1 MNKKFKYKKSLL
13 AAILSATL
21 LAGCDGGGSGSSSDT
36 PPVDSGTGSLPEV
49 KPDPTPNPEPTPEPT
64 PDPEPTPEPIPDPEP
79 TPEPEPE
86 PVPTKTG
93 YLTLGG
99 SLRVTGDITCNDESS
114 DGFTFTPGDKVTCVA
129 GNNTTIATFDTQSEA
144 ARSLRAV
151 EKVSFSLE
159 DAQELAG
166 SDNKK
171 SNALSLVTSMN
182 SCPANT
188 EQVCLEFSSV
198 IESKRFDSLY
208 KQIDLAPEEFKKLVN
223 EEVENNA
230 ATDKAPSTHTSPVV
244 PATTPGTKPDLN
256 ASFVSAN
263 AEQFYQYQPSE
274 IILSE
279 GRLVDS
285 QGDGVVGVNYYTNS
299 GRGVTGENGEFS
311 FSWGE
316 TISFGIDTFELGSV
330 RGNKSTIALT
340 ELGDEVRGA
349 NIDQLIHR
357 YRAELIAESLWEFID
372 EDRSVQTRL
381 GREDSEYLARSVPFY
396 AANQPLADISEMRVV
411 QGMDAGLYQKLK
423 PLVCALPMTRQQIN
437 INTLDVTQS
446 VILEALFDP
455 WLSPVQARA
464 LLQQRPAKGWE
475 DVDQFLAQPLLA
487 DVDERTK
494 KQLKTVLSV
503 DSNYFWLR
511 SDITVNE
518 IELTMNS
525 LIVRMGPQH
534 FSVLW
539 HQTGESE

>member
-1 MNKKFKYKKSLL
+1 MLLIISAKMAYSLWRYFSFSAEYTAVSPSANKPPRADAKTFDKNDVQLISQQNWFGKYQPV
-13 AAILSATL
+13 AT
-21 LAGCDGGGSGSSSDT
+21 
-36 PPVDSGTGSLPEV
+36 PV
-49 KPDPTPNPEPTPEPT
+49 KQ
-64 PDPEPTPEPIPDPEP
+64 
-79 TPEPEPE
+79 PE
-86 PVPTKTG
+86 PVPVAETRLNVVLRGIAFGARPGAVIEEGGKQQV
-93 YLTLGG
+93 YLQGERLGSHNAVIEEINRDHVMLRYQG
-99 SLRVTGDITCNDESS
+99 KIERLSLAEEGHSTVAVT
-114 DGFTFTPGDKVTCVA
+114 
-129 GNNTTIATFDTQSEA
+129 
-144 ARSLRAV
+144 
-151 EKVSFSLE
+151 
-159 DAQELAG
+159 
-166 SDNKK
+166 NKK
-171 SNALSLVTSMN
+171 AVSDEAKQAVAE
-182 SCPANT
+182 PAA
-188 EQVCLEFSSV
+188 S
-198 IESKRFDSLY
+198 
-208 KQIDLAPEEFKKLVN
+208 AP
-223 EEVENNA
+223 VEIPTA
-230 ATDKAPSTHTSPVV
+230 
-244 PATTPGTKPDLN
+244 
-256 ASFVSAN
+256 
-263 AEQFYQYQPSE
+263 
-274 IILSE
+274 
-279 GRLVDS
+279 
-285 QGDGVVGVNYYTNS
+285 
-299 GRGVTGENGEFS
+299 
-311 FSWGE
+311 
-316 TISFGIDTFELGSV
+316 V
-330 RGNKSTIALT
+330 RQALT
-340 ELGDEVRGA
+340 KDPQKIFNYIQLTPVRKEG
-349 NIDQLIHR
+349 IVG

-396 AANQPLADISEMRVV
+396 AANQPLADISEMLVV

-423 PLVCALPMTRQQIN
+423 PLVCALPMIRQQIN

>member
-1 MNKKFKYKKSLL
+1 MARVVFRDARIYLIQWLTKIRHTLNQRQSLNTDKEHLRKIARGMFWLMLLIISAKMAYSLWRYFSFSAEYTAVSPSANKPPRADAKTFDKNDVQLISQQNWFGKYQPV
-13 AAILSATL
+13 AT
-21 LAGCDGGGSGSSSDT
+21 
-36 PPVDSGTGSLPEV
+36 PV
-49 KPDPTPNPEPTPEPT
+49 KQ
-64 PDPEPTPEPIPDPEP
+64 
-79 TPEPEPE
+79 PE
-86 PVPTKTG
+86 PVPVAETRLNVVLCGIAFGARPGAVIEEGGKQQV
-93 YLTLGG
+93 YLQGERLGSHNAVIEEINRDHVMLRYQG
-99 SLRVTGDITCNDESS
+99 KIERLSLAEEGHSTVAVT
-114 DGFTFTPGDKVTCVA
+114 
-129 GNNTTIATFDTQSEA
+129 
-144 ARSLRAV
+144 
-151 EKVSFSLE
+151 
-159 DAQELAG
+159 
-166 SDNKK
+166 NKK
-171 SNALSLVTSMN
+171 AVSDEAKQAVAE
-182 SCPANT
+182 PAA
-188 EQVCLEFSSV
+188 S
-198 IESKRFDSLY
+198 
-208 KQIDLAPEEFKKLVN
+208 AP
-223 EEVENNA
+223 VEIPTA
-230 ATDKAPSTHTSPVV
+230 
-244 PATTPGTKPDLN
+244 
-256 ASFVSAN
+256 
-263 AEQFYQYQPSE
+263 
-274 IILSE
+274 
-279 GRLVDS
+279 
-285 QGDGVVGVNYYTNS
+285 
-299 GRGVTGENGEFS
+299 
-311 FSWGE
+311 
-316 TISFGIDTFELGSV
+316 V
-330 RGNKSTIALT
+330 RQALT
-340 ELGDEVRGA
+340 KDPQKIFNYIQLTPVRKEG
-349 NIDQLIHR
+349 IVG

-464 LLQQRPAKGWE
+464 LLQQRSAKGWE

>member
-1 MNKKFKYKKSLL
+1 MLLIISAKMAYSLWRYFSFSAEYTAVSPSANKPPRADAKTFDKNDVQLISQQNWFGKYQPV
-13 AAILSATL
+13 AT
-21 LAGCDGGGSGSSSDT
+21 
-36 PPVDSGTGSLPEV
+36 PV
-49 KPDPTPNPEPTPEPT
+49 KQ
-64 PDPEPTPEPIPDPEP
+64 
-79 TPEPEPE
+79 PE
-86 PVPTKTG
+86 PVPVAETRLNVVLCGIAFGARPGAVIEEGGKQQV
-93 YLTLGG
+93 YLQGERLGSHNAVIEEINRDHVMLRYQG
-99 SLRVTGDITCNDESS
+99 KIERLSLAEEGHSTVAVT
-114 DGFTFTPGDKVTCVA
+114 
-129 GNNTTIATFDTQSEA
+129 
-144 ARSLRAV
+144 
-151 EKVSFSLE
+151 
-159 DAQELAG
+159 
-166 SDNKK
+166 NKK
-171 SNALSLVTSMN
+171 AVSDEAKQAVAE
-182 SCPANT
+182 PAA
-188 EQVCLEFSSV
+188 S
-198 IESKRFDSLY
+198 
-208 KQIDLAPEEFKKLVN
+208 AP
-223 EEVENNA
+223 VEIPTA
-230 ATDKAPSTHTSPVV
+230 
-244 PATTPGTKPDLN
+244 
-256 ASFVSAN
+256 
-263 AEQFYQYQPSE
+263 
-274 IILSE
+274 
-279 GRLVDS
+279 
-285 QGDGVVGVNYYTNS
+285 
-299 GRGVTGENGEFS
+299 
-311 FSWGE
+311 
-316 TISFGIDTFELGSV
+316 V
-330 RGNKSTIALT
+330 RQALT
-340 ELGDEVRGA
+340 KDPQKIFNYIQLTPVRKEG
-349 NIDQLIHR
+349 IVG

-464 LLQQRPAKGWE
+464 LLQQRSAKGWE

>member
-1 MNKKFKYKKSLL
+1 MLLIISAKMAYSLWRYFSFSAEYTAVSPSANKPPRADAKTFDKNDVQLISQQNWFGKYQPV
-13 AAILSATL
+13 AT
-21 LAGCDGGGSGSSSDT
+21 
-36 PPVDSGTGSLPEV
+36 PV
-49 KPDPTPNPEPTPEPT
+49 KQ
-64 PDPEPTPEPIPDPEP
+64 
-79 TPEPEPE
+79 PE
-86 PVPTKTG
+86 PVPVAETRLNVVLCGIAFGARPGAVIEEGGKQQV
-93 YLTLGG
+93 YLQGERLGSHNAVIEEINRDHVMLRYQG
-99 SLRVTGDITCNDESS
+99 KIERLSLAEEGHSTVAVT
-114 DGFTFTPGDKVTCVA
+114 
-129 GNNTTIATFDTQSEA
+129 
-144 ARSLRAV
+144 
-151 EKVSFSLE
+151 
-159 DAQELAG
+159 
-166 SDNKK
+166 NKK
-171 SNALSLVTSMN
+171 AVSDEAKQAVAE
-182 SCPANT
+182 PAA
-188 EQVCLEFSSV
+188 S
-198 IESKRFDSLY
+198 
-208 KQIDLAPEEFKKLVN
+208 AP
-223 EEVENNA
+223 VEIPTA
-230 ATDKAPSTHTSPVV
+230 
-244 PATTPGTKPDLN
+244 
-256 ASFVSAN
+256 
-263 AEQFYQYQPSE
+263 
-274 IILSE
+274 
-279 GRLVDS
+279 
-285 QGDGVVGVNYYTNS
+285 
-299 GRGVTGENGEFS
+299 
-311 FSWGE
+311 
-316 TISFGIDTFELGSV
+316 V
-330 RGNKSTIALT
+330 RQALT
-340 ELGDEVRGA
+340 KDPQKIFNYIQLTPVRKEG
-349 NIDQLIHR
+349 IVG

>member
-1 MNKKFKYKKSLL
+1 MFWLMLLIISAKVAHSLWRYFSFSAEYTAVSPSANKPPRADAKTFDKNDVQLISQQNWFGKYQPV
-13 AAILSATL
+13 AT
-21 LAGCDGGGSGSSSDT
+21 
-36 PPVDSGTGSLPEV
+36 PV
-49 KPDPTPNPEPTPEPT
+49 KQ
-64 PDPEPTPEPIPDPEP
+64 
-79 TPEPEPE
+79 PE
-86 PVPTKTG
+86 PVPVAETRLNVVLRGIAFGARPGAVIEEGGKQQV
-93 YLTLGG
+93 YLQGETLG
-99 SLRVTGDITCNDESS
+99 SH
-114 DGFTFTPGDKVTCVA
+114 
-129 GNNTTIATFDTQSEA
+129 
-144 ARSLRAV
+144 
-151 EKVSFSLE
+151 
-159 DAQELAG
+159 
-166 SDNKK
+166 
-171 SNALSLVTSMN
+171 NA
-182 SCPANT
+182 
-188 EQVCLEFSSV
+188 V
-198 IESKRFDSLY
+198 IE
-208 KQIDLAPEEFKKLVN
+208 
-223 EEVENNA
+223 
-230 ATDKAPSTHTSPVV
+230 
-244 PATTPGTKPDLN
+244 
-256 ASFVSAN
+256 
-263 AEQFYQYQPSE
+263 E
-274 IILSE
+274 INRDHVML
-279 GRLVDS
+279 
-285 QGDGVVGVNYYTNS
+285 
-299 GRGVTGENGEFS
+299 
-311 FSWGE
+311 
-316 TISFGIDTFELGSV
+316 
-330 RGNKSTIALT
+330 
-340 ELGDEVRGA
+340 
-349 NIDQLIHR
+349 R

-411 QGMDAGLYQKLK
+411 QGMDDGLYQKLK

-446 VILEALFDP
+446 VLLEALFDP